1 MTARSVTIR
10 NKTGLHIRPASLLVA
25 TANRFQSTVRVAAG
39 EREADGRSILS
50 LMLMELA
57 PGTEIV
63 IHAEGEDE
71 EQAADALAA
80 LVESGFS
87 E

>member
-1 MTARSVTIR
+1 MKERPVKIL
-10 NKTGLHIRPASLLVA
+10 NKTGLHIRPASLFVQMA
-25 TANRFQSTVRVAAG
+25 SRFHSTVRVFAG
-39 EREADGRSILS
+39 GQEADGRSILS
-50 LMLMELA
+50 LMLLELT

-63 IHAEGEDE
+63 IRAEGDDE
-71 EQAADALAA
+71 NQAMEALVL

>member
-10 NKTGLHIRPASLLVA
+10 NQTGLHIRPASLFVE
-25 TANRFQSTVRVAAG
+25 TANRFCSTVRVAAG

-57 PGTEIV
+57 PGAEIV

>member
-63 IHAEGEDE
+63 IRAEGEDE

>member
-57 PGTEIV
+57 PGAEIV
-63 IHAEGEDE
+63 IHAEGGDE

>member
-1 MTARSVTIR
+1 MTARSVTIH
-10 NKTGLHIRPASLLVA
+10 NQTGLHIRPASLMVA

-50 LMLMELA
+50 LMLLELA
-57 PGTEIV
+57 PGAGIV
-63 IHAEGEDE
+63 IRAEGEDE
-71 EQAADALAA
+71 EQAVDALAA